1 MLGSTNYPPL
11 PQARRDTLYAF
22 YPYPLRARERV
33 HASLRRSA
41 PSTSTLTSPSSPSS
55 SSSSAAD
62 TSAAV
67 GRAARRALRGKRPVG
82 VALGKDAADLS
93 DEEAALDDE
102 KHAINA
108 FGHRFLLPF
117 GRRLTQ
123 MEMEAAPS
131 PTPSDHD
138 HRQEDRNAEP
148 PSPIPPSPE
157 LGEQEGGEV
166 DLDAS
171 LEDRDADHD
180 QSTEYDS
187 DDLRLMR
194 NMDRS
199 IGTHT
204 PESDDRY
211 HEEETMEEE

>member
-1 MLGSTNYPPL
+1 MLESTNYPPL

-22 YPYPLRARERV
+22 YAYPLRARERV
-33 HASLRRSA
+33 HASLRGPA
-41 PSTSTLTSPSSPSS
+41 AAASS
-55 SSSSAAD
+55 SSSSEPA
-62 TSAAV
+62 AAV
-67 GRAARRALRGKRPVG
+67 ERAARRALRGKRPAG

-93 DEEAALDDE
+93 DEEAALEDD

-138 HRQEDRNAEP
+138 HRQEDRGAEP
-148 PSPIPPSPE
+148 ASPVPPSPE
-157 LGEQEGGEV
+157 LDEPEGDEV

-171 LEDRDADHD
+171 LEDRDGDPD

-211 HEEETMEEE
+211 LEEEAMEEEE

>member
-1 MLGSTNYPPL
+1 MIGSTNYPPL
-11 PQARRDTLYAF
+11 PQAQCDTLYAF

-33 HASLRRSA
+33 HASLRGPA
-41 PSTSTLTSPSSPSS
+41 PLSST
-55 SSSSAAD
+55 SSSSAASSSSSD
-62 TSAAV
+62 TQAAV
-67 GRAARRALRGKRPVG
+67 DRAARRALRGKRPAG

-93 DEEAALDDE
+93 DEEAALEDD

-131 PTPSDHD
+131 PTPSDHE
-138 HRQEDRNAEP
+138 HRQEDRGAEP
-148 PSPIPPSPE
+148 PSPVPPSPE
-157 LGEQEGGEV
+157 LGDQDGEI

-171 LEDRDADHD
+171 LEDRDADPD

-204 PESDDRY
+204 PESADDRY

>member
-1 MLGSTNYPPL
+1 MADNEHNNKPLEASPHRPHHMLGSTNYPPL

-33 HASLRRSA
+33 HASLRGPAGPSA
-41 PSTSTLTSPSSPSS
+41 STSPPSS
-55 SSSSAAD
+55 SSASAAD

-67 GRAARRALRGKRPVG
+67 DRAARRALRGKRPAG

-123 MEMEAAPS
+123 MEMEAAPVGLLK
-131 PTPSDHD
+131 T
-138 HRQEDRNAEP
+138 RR
-148 PSPIPPSPE
+148 
-157 LGEQEGGEV
+157 
-166 DLDAS
+166 
-171 LEDRDADHD
+171 
-180 QSTEYDS
+180 
-187 DDLRLMR
+187 
-194 NMDRS
+194 
-199 IGTHT
+199 
-204 PESDDRY
+204 
-211 HEEETMEEE
+211 ETS